1 MNSKDIW
8 NIVIKVNK
16 KVIKINV
23 SVFFFIFIPYVYY
36 LDKGNSNLYINFF
49 KNYVLLFVLYTA
61 YKVVYNFLT
70 KKNSYIY
77 PFGVFTNNNFNLKV
91 FNNSDSGIIS
101 KSHTINLTNLAIL
114 SFDIIFLSCFAFC
127 YYINNFSYEVISY
140 PIILLLTSI
149 FAKDLFNNEGLKQ
162 NKKIYIL
169 IFSTIF
175 FAVITSFELLKVKGV
190 NFSLNYIA
198 QNLFY
203 NIEYSIL
210 FISFFCFVYKKEDL
224 SELNNFGKEYFVKEI
239 MTSKDFLKTLSPTDT
254 VEQIIDDVMKI
265 PQKIFPV
272 LVNNKIVGIVRR
284 EEIIINFKVAIMDDY
299 PLIDEIMTKVN
310 LQVSPESNILIAKKI
325 FDKSNTPFHCIPV
338 VKDGN
343 FTGLLF
349 YELFIDFI
357 SMKKILFKLKINE

>member
-1 MNSKDIW
+1 M
-8 NIVIKVNK
+8 
-16 KVIKINV
+16 
-23 SVFFFIFIPYVYY
+23 
-36 LDKGNSNLYINFF
+36 
-49 KNYVLLFVLYTA
+49 
-61 YKVVYNFLT
+61 
-70 KKNSYIY
+70 
-77 PFGVFTNNNFNLKV
+77 
-91 FNNSDSGIIS
+91 IIS
-101 KSHTINLTNLAIL
+101 LM
-114 SFDIIFLSCFAFC
+114 
-127 YYINNFSYEVISY
+127 E
-140 PIILLLTSI
+140 
-149 FAKDLFNNEGLKQ
+149 
-162 NKKIYIL
+162 
-169 IFSTIF
+169 
-175 FAVITSFELLKVKGV
+175 
-190 NFSLNYIA
+190 
-198 QNLFY
+198 
-203 NIEYSIL
+203 
-210 FISFFCFVYKKEDL
+210 
-224 SELNNFGKEYFVKEI
+224 
-239 MTSKDFLKTLSPTDT
+239 TSKDFLKTLSPTDT

>member
-169 IFSTIF
+169 IFYLLPPKCPVPLLFDGKCPCVTL
-175 FAVITSFELLKVKGV
+175 VELLLEPKPDG
-190 NFSLNYIA
+190 LL
-198 QNLFY
+198 LFDGG
-203 NIEYSIL
+203 L
-210 FISFFCFVYKKEDL
+210 
-224 SELNNFGKEYFVKEI
+224 
-239 MTSKDFLKTLSPTDT
+239 LKSGL
-254 VEQIIDDVMKI
+254 
-265 PQKIFPV
+265 
-272 LVNNKIVGIVRR
+272 R
-284 EEIIINFKVAIMDDY
+284 
-299 PLIDEIMTKVN
+299 
-310 LQVSPESNILIAKKI
+310 
-325 FDKSNTPFHCIPV
+325 
-338 VKDGN
+338 
-343 FTGLLF
+343 FTGGRC
-349 YELFIDFI
+349 
-357 SMKKILFKLKINE
+357 